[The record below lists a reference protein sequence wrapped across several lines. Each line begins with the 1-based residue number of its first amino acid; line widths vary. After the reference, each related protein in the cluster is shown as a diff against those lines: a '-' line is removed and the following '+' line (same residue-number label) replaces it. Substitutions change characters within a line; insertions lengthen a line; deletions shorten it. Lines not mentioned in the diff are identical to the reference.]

1 MTDMQPQDLAGLN
14 QALAMRFYGIFHQHR
29 DSHWTDASRDRSD
42 ERCYGRDGREVH
54 VAGEAI
60 ARDRRDDAVRGEP
73 CRDVAVLRAVSLA
86 KAATVQVG
94 QPLTMTRDILGTKV
108 VAVITVANV
117 RPVKASN
124 QFQKPAKGQFLAADV
139 AVTVQEGKF
148 TLTQG
153 SLKVVAADGTVYDS
167 TLPAVEPAL
176 GFTELTAGQKT
187 SGAVTFDTAPGAEKG
202 GRIALSDVFA
212 DGDAGY
218 WQLP

>member
-1 MTDMQPQDLAGLN
+1 MNRRTLSLVLTPLA
-14 QALAMRFYGIFHQHR
+14 ALALACGAG
-29 DSHWTDASRDRSD
+29 DSGTTTSGDTPA
-42 ERCYGRDGREVH
+42 DGSGK
-54 VAGEAI
+54 AG
-60 ARDRRDDAVRGEP
+60 P
-73 CRDVAVLRAVSLA
+73 

-108 VAVITVANV
+108 VAVITVTNV